1 MEVQRKYGVEAKIIF
16 PLVTKDAA
24 DFLTGATLAAGDATI
39 SKDEGAFAS
48 TTNTIVE
55 EGNGFYSLTLTATEM
70 QAARICVSI
79 RDQTATKEWEDQ
91 AVIMSTYGNA
101 SAQHEFDLDTATQS
115 VTVTTNND
123 KTGYSLTTA
132 PLDAAGIRTAVGLAS
147 ANLDTQLS
155 TIDTNVDAVLVDTG
169 TTIPAQITGLNN
181 LSAADVNAQVDIA
194 LSDYDGPTKTEMDA
208 AFTEIKGAT
217 WSGTT
222 DTLEAIRD
230 RGDVAWVTGSA
241 APSEADIYTYFTSLT
256 RPDAFKA
263 DVSSLATSTALS
275 TVDTVVDAIKV
286 KTDSLTFTQAGNV
299 DANIQYVNDV
309 QVSGTGATGDEWG
322 PV

>member
-39 SKDEGAFAS
+39 SKDEGVFAS

-115 VTVTTNND
+115 VNVTQWKGSTPND
-123 KTGYSLTTA
+123 LASGLVASSVSYIVPNVINSGA
-132 PLDAAGIRTAVGLAS
+132 IDASAVTEIQSGLA
-147 ANLDTQLS
+147 TQAS
-155 TIDTNVDAVLVDTG
+155 VDIIDSNVDAILIDTG
-169 TTIPAQITGLNN
+169 TTLPAQVSALNN

-194 LSDYDGPTKTEMDA
+194 LADYDGPTKTEMDA

-217 WSGTT
+217 WSGIT

-230 RGDVAWVTGSA
+230 NSGSLDA
-241 APSEADIYTYFTSLT
+241 AGIRTA
-256 RPDAFKA
+256 
-263 DVSSLATSTALS
+263 VGLASANL
-275 TVDTVVDAIKV
+275 DTQLGTIDSNVDAVKA